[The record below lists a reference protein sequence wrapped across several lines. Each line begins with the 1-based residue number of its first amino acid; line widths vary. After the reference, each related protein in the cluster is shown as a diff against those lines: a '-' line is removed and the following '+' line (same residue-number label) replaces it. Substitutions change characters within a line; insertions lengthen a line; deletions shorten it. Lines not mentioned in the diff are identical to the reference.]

1 MHRLLFGGGQAATVK
16 PHNNP
21 AEPLEAEDQARTRKP
36 SSFLGKL
43 LFPAVLRFG
52 SSFRNSV
59 PASNKEEELTRER
72 VPPVDSADSLLKPKV
87 SVPGLKLGALPPIS
101 LPNNSGGMTDKS
113 GEPPSSKEFRRVCSE
128 VVPGRLFVSGWLV
141 AEDWGQLE
149 SFGIT
154 HVINTACSVS
164 KCPFPDRIT
173 YLPLSI
179 EDSKNEDVQAYF
191 YVCFEFLEE
200 AFLQGG
206 KVLIHCMEGV
216 SRSCTIAIAYLMW
229 KSRISYSEA
238 HERVQKTRPICQPNA
253 GFLCQLLAFQKRIVD
268 KSVPDDFRIVSRVTA
283 RKFGDSFVVVGLKAN
298 NRLDPRFAYVSQTT
312 KAFTILVS
320 PEFLGNE
327 THVRLAREFISR
339 IHRIEGAPSQ
349 EINISVSSDL
359 SSLGFESA
367 IEESL
372 NADAESSKEYLTVF
386 RSPPPPPQDL
396 ALTERSHKS
405 HGSIESD
412 EPIDSKVSV
421 FLFQFEKLEGPIS
434 HFDSDD
440 LDSRSVYIFVSSNT
454 AVVWIGN
461 ETEYTNFSSIRTL
474 VEPNVE
480 IHTVCQG
487 NEPDSFWNLFEEG

>member
-1 MHRLLFGGGQAATVK
+1 MHRLLFGGIPTDTVK
-16 PHNNP
+16 PQNNP
-21 AEPLEAEDQARTRKP
+21 DEALEVGDQSRTRKA

-43 LFPAVLRFG
+43 LFPGVLHFG
-52 SSFRNSV
+52 SPFRNAV
-59 PASNKEEELTRER
+59 PTSTKEEELTRER
-72 VPPVDSADSLLKPKV
+72 LAPADSVDTYCKPKV
-87 SVPGLKLGALPPIS
+87 SVPGLKLGSLPPIS
-101 LPNNSGGMTDKS
+101 LPNNGDVFVDKS
-113 GEPPSSKEFRRVCSE
+113 GEPPTSKEFRRVCSE
-128 VVPGRLFVSGWLV
+128 VVPGKLFVSGWLV

-164 KCPFPDRIT
+164 KCPFPDRII

-200 AFLQGG
+200 AFQQGG

-229 KSRISYSEA
+229 KNRIPYSEA
-238 HERVQKTRPICQPNA
+238 HERVQRTRPICQPNA
-253 GFLCQLLAFQKRIVD
+253 GFLCQLLAFQKRFLD
-268 KSVPDDFRIVSRVTA
+268 KSVPGDFRIVSRVTA
-283 RKFGDSFVVVGLKAN
+283 RKFGESFVVVGVKAN
-298 NRLDPRFAYVSQTT
+298 NPMDPRFAYVSQTD

-327 THVRLAREFISR
+327 SHVRLAREFINR

-349 EINISVSSDL
+349 EITISVSSDV
-359 SSLGFESA
+359 SSLDFRFAIDESFNSD
-367 IEESL
+367 E
-372 NADAESSKEYLTVF
+372 ESSKEYLTVF
-386 RSPPPPPQDL
+386 RSPPLPPQDL

-405 HGSIESD
+405 HGSIDSD
-412 EPIDSKVSV
+412 EQVDPKVSV
-421 FLFQFEKLEGPIS
+421 FLFQFEKLEGPIP

-440 LDSRSVYIFVSSNT
+440 LDSRSVYIFVSSDT

-461 ETEYTNFSSIRTL
+461 ETESTNNSSVRTL
-474 VEPNVE
+474 VGPNVE
-480 IHTVCQG
+480 IHTVHQG
-487 NEPDSFWNLFEEG
+487 NEPDFFWNMFQEG